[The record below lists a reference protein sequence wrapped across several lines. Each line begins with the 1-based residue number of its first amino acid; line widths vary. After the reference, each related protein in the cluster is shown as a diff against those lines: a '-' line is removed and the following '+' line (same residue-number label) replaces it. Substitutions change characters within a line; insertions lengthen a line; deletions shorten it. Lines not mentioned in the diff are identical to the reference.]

1 MISGFVRTVG
11 VGMLAALLAAGCEST
26 GGTASQT
33 ERIDI
38 SVDPNAE
45 TRFAKSSRMHELAK
59 AGTVKMGVKFDEPG
73 LGRKPTGEDV
83 PIGFDVDIA
92 RMLAA
97 KLGIPTEKIQWVET
111 ESEFRERYLRGG
123 KVDFVVASYSLS
135 DERREVVGQA
145 GPYLITG
152 QRLLVRRG
160 SRIKDVDDIRSTRVC
175 AVRGSDALQNVKRKG
190 ARVVPV
196 ASTRDCVERVLDGKV
211 PAMTGEG
218 ASLLGYAAENPR
230 RLAVVGDPMT
240 RERYGV
246 GYPKNRP
253 ELCRF
258 ILDTLTNAQQ
268 QGMWAEAFKASLG
281 KSGARTPTPPEMDPC
296 P

>member
-1 MISGFVRTVG
+1 MISGVVRTVG
-11 VGMLAALLAAGCEST
+11 LGMVAALLVAGCE
-26 GGTASQT
+26 GGMEPAHTQQ
-33 ERIDI
+33 IDI
-38 SVDPNAE
+38 SVDPNAK
-45 TRFAKSSRMHELAK
+45 TRFSKSSRMYEIAK

-73 LGRKPTGEDV
+73 LGRKPTGEDIPV
-83 PIGFDVDIA
+83 GFDIDIA

-111 ESEFRERYLRGG
+111 ESEVREKYLRAG

-152 QRLLVRRG
+152 QRLLVRKG

-175 AVRGSDALQNVKRKG
+175 AVKGSTALQNVKDKG

-196 ASTRDCVERVLDGKV
+196 ASTRDCVDRVLEGKV

-218 ASLLGYAAENPR
+218 ASLLGYAAEAPQ

-246 GYPKNRP
+246 GYPKDRP
-253 ELCRF
+253 ELCQF
-258 ILDTLTNAQQ
+258 ILDTIMNAQQ
-268 QGMWAEAFKASLG
+268 QGTWAKAYEASLG
-281 KSGARTPTPPEMDPC
+281 KSGSRTPNPPELDPC

>member
-1 MISGFVRTVG
+1 MISGVVRTVG
-11 VGMLAALLAAGCEST
+11 LGMVAALLVAGCEGT
-26 GGTASQT
+26 GTTSHT
-33 ERIDI
+33 EQIDI
-38 SVDPNAE
+38 SVDPNAQ
-45 TRFAKSSRMHELAK
+45 TRFAKSSRMYQLAK

-83 PIGFDVDIA
+83 PVGFDIDIA

-111 ESEFRERYLRGG
+111 ESEVREKYLRAG

-152 QRLLVRRG
+152 QRLLVRKG
-160 SRIKDVDDIRSTRVC
+160 SRIKDVDDIRSTKVC
-175 AVRGSDALQNVKRKG
+175 AVKGSTALQNVKDKG

-196 ASTRDCVERVLDGKV
+196 ASTRDCVDRVLEGKV

-218 ASLLGYAAENPR
+218 ASLLGYAAEAPQ

-246 GYPKNRP
+246 GYPKDQP
-253 ELCRF
+253 ELCQF
-258 ILDTLTNAQQ
+258 ILDTIMNAQQ
-268 QGMWAEAFKASLG
+268 QGVWAKAYEASLG
-281 KSGARTPTPPEMDPC
+281 KSGSRTPNPPELDPC

>member
-1 MISGFVRTVG
+1 MISGVVRTVG
-11 VGMLAALLAAGCEST
+11 LGMVAALLVAGCEGT
-26 GGTASQT
+26 GTTSHT
-33 ERIDI
+33 EQIDI
-38 SVDPNAE
+38 SVDPNAQ
-45 TRFAKSSRMHELAK
+45 TRYAKSSRMYQLAK

-83 PIGFDVDIA
+83 PVGFDIDIA

-111 ESEFRERYLRGG
+111 ESEVREKYLRAG

-152 QRLLVRRG
+152 QRLLVRKG
-160 SRIKDVDDIRSTRVC
+160 SRIKDVDDIRSTKVC
-175 AVRGSDALQNVKRKG
+175 AVKGSTALQNVKDKG

-196 ASTRDCVERVLDGKV
+196 ASTRDCVDRVLEGKV

-218 ASLLGYAAENPR
+218 ASLLGYAAEAPQ

-246 GYPKNRP
+246 GYPKDQP
-253 ELCRF
+253 ELCQF
-258 ILDTLTNAQQ
+258 ILDTIMNAQQ
-268 QGMWAEAFKASLG
+268 QGVWAKAYEASLG
-281 KSGARTPTPPEMDPC
+281 KSGSRTPNPPELDPC

>member
-1 MISGFVRTVG
+1 MISGVVRTVG
-11 VGMLAALLAAGCEST
+11 LGMVAALLVAGCE
-26 GGTASQT
+26 GGMEPPNAQQ
-33 ERIDI
+33 IDI
-38 SVDPNAE
+38 SVDPNAK
-45 TRFAKSSRMHELAK
+45 TRFSKSSRMYELAK

-83 PIGFDVDIA
+83 PVGFDIDIA

-111 ESEFRERYLRGG
+111 ESEVREKYLRAG

-152 QRLLVRRG
+152 QRLLVRKG
-160 SRIKDVDDIRSTRVC
+160 SRIKDVDDIRSTKVC
-175 AVRGSDALQNVKRKG
+175 AVNGSTALQNVKDKG

-196 ASTRDCVERVLDGKV
+196 ASTRDCVDRVLEGKV

-218 ASLLGYAAENPR
+218 ASLLGYAAEAPQ

-246 GYPKNRP
+246 GYPKGRP
-253 ELCRF
+253 ELCQF
-258 ILDTLTNAQQ
+258 ILDTIMNGQQ
-268 QGMWAEAFKASLG
+268 QGMWAKAYEASLG
-281 KSGARTPTPPEMDPC
+281 KSGSRTPNAPELDPC

>member
-1 MISGFVRTVG
+1 MISGVVRTVG
-11 VGMLAALLAAGCEST
+11 LGMVAALLVAGCQGT
-26 GGTASQT
+26 GTTTHT
-33 ERIDI
+33 EQIDI
-38 SVDPNAE
+38 SVDPNAQ
-45 TRFAKSSRMHELAK
+45 TRYAKSSRMYQLAK

-83 PIGFDVDIA
+83 PVGFDIDIA

-111 ESEFRERYLRGG
+111 ESEVREKYLRAG

-152 QRLLVRRG
+152 QRLLVRKG
-160 SRIKDVDDIRSTRVC
+160 SRIKDVDDIRSTKVC
-175 AVRGSDALQNVKRKG
+175 AVKGSTALQNVKDKG

-196 ASTRDCVERVLDGKV
+196 ASTRDCVDRVLEGKV

-218 ASLLGYAAENPR
+218 ASLLGYAAEAPQ

-246 GYPKNRP
+246 GYPKDQP
-253 ELCRF
+253 ELCQF
-258 ILDTLTNAQQ
+258 ILDTIMNAQQ
-268 QGMWAEAFKASLG
+268 QGVWAKAYEASLG
-281 KSGARTPTPPEMDPC
+281 KSGSRTPNPPELDPC